1 MSKFLID
8 SDVIIWALRG
18 KKETIDLLRKIQQ
31 LGVPACSPISIVE
44 VQLGVREGEEEET
57 LEFLNSL
64 NVYNIDKNVANQTG
78 EFIKN
83 YKKKGITLSV
93 PDALIATTCILNDLT
108 LVAYNKKHYPLKEL
122 KIYSL

>member
-18 KKETIDLLRKIQQ
+18 KKETIYLLREIQQ

-78 EFIKN
+78 EFIRN
-83 YKKKGITLSV
+83 YKKKGITLSI

-108 LVAYNKKHYPLKEL
+108 LITYNKKHYPLKEL
-122 KIYSL
+122 KIYPL